1 MDILKQI
8 RSRAA
13 QNPRRIAF
21 PEADEPRTLR
31 AAGRLAGEKLVRPLL
46 LGNPDKIARLA
57 EAEGVSLS
65 GLEIIDPGS
74 SGHSRDF
81 ARRYYERVRSR
92 GVTEDEA
99 RRQVLDPLYF
109 GALMVAA
116 GLADGSVAGAA
127 HPTAET
133 VRAALRCIGLRPGIS
148 IVSSFFLMVT
158 SRPDLGANGV
168 LVYADCA
175 VVPNPSA
182 SQLADIAISAA
193 EGARIFLQEEP
204 RVALLSFSTKGS
216 ARDRMTD
223 KVCEAVRTI
232 RERRPDLQVDGELQA
247 DAALVPSVAAAKAP
261 GSPIQGNANTLIFP
275 DLNAGN
281 IAYKLTERLAGAAA
295 VGPILQGL
303 ARPANDL
310 SRGCSVE
317 DIVNV
322 AAVTALQANDEW
334 RMASVE

>member
-317 DIVNV
+317 DIVNTV
-322 AAVTALQANDEW
+322 AINCVLS
-334 RMASVE
+334 R